1 LFVTSTYQGAEGY
14 DGYLDKDGNVTSYKL
29 TMDPKPIKD
38 LLASAKDEIKN
49 AINYINNGKVDPYT
63 IISSNKQES
72 LIYFLFYGILKNK
85 ENLND
90 FKSKILL
97 KSLSN
102 DNITYNNTIK
112 KIFDDYWNSVISN
125 YDALK
130 YEGESTYKTTLVSE
144 KTKSVNVIKGIE
156 ITEDKF
162 KYSYL
167 FIQNPD
173 NNIKDALF
181 NLNSKLDY
189 DSTNHKTWNKNK
201 NNFILVKNKLSK

>member
-1 LFVTSTYQGAEGY
+1 
-14 DGYLDKDGNVTSYKL
+14 
-29 TMDPKPIKD
+29 
-38 LLASAKDEIKN
+38 
-49 AINYINNGKVDPYT
+49 
-63 IISSNKQES
+63 
-72 LIYFLFYGILKNK
+72 LKNK

-130 YEGESTYKTTLVSE
+130 SEGESTYKTALVSE
-144 KTKSVNVIKGIE
+144 KTKSINAIKGIDVKE
-156 ITEDKF
+156 VDF

-167 FIQNPD
+167 FIENPD
-173 NNIKDALF
+173 N